1 MRIMHLGMKS
11 FLAAGLLVCLQ
22 AFAGAQEPAIKGVP
36 ADVYYMMPSFGDGM
50 IYFRGQGPAQG
61 KLNICAVDN
70 TVRFMDK
77 NTELAME
84 DDESML
90 EVVFHDVAFL
100 HRDGT
105 FYRLYPVSDE
115 AFVAVK
121 RDVLI
126 MNDTKMGSYGMES
139 NTTAIQTIEG
149 VGASIAGRTLNLSDM
164 KEIPYRM
171 TETAALYRKGAI
183 ISLNKRNLAKC
194 FPDQK
199 ADIEAWFAAN
209 KKLDP
214 TDIPAVLELCK
225 QWSGK

>member
-1 MRIMHLGMKS
+1 MKRIVI
-11 FLAAGLLVCLQ
+11 FLAALPLSISLLS
-22 AFAGAQEPAIKGVP
+22 AQDSVGIPNEVF
-36 ADVYYMMPSFGDGM
+36 YLMPKMTQGTLL
-50 IYFRGQGPAQG
+50 FRDKSPIPGQF
-61 KLNICAVDN
+61 NICAVDN

-77 NTELAME
+77 GKELAME

-126 MNDTKMGSYGMES
+126 MNDTTIASYGMES
-139 NTTAIQTIEG
+139 NTTAVQNIDTFNMP
-149 VGASIAGRTLNLSDM
+149 GRTLDLSDM
-164 KEIPYRM
+164 KDIPYRM

-183 ISLNKRNLAKC
+183 ISLNKRNLVRC
-194 FPDQK
+194 FPDKK
-199 ADIEAWFAAN
+199 ADIEAWFAEH
-209 KKLDP
+209 KKIDP
-214 TDIPAVLELCK
+214 TGIAAVLELCK
-225 QWSGK
+225 QWGGK

>member
-1 MRIMHLGMKS
+1 MKRIIAL
-11 FLAAGLLVCLQ
+11 LAALPLSIGLLS
-22 AFAGAQEPAIKGVP
+22 AQDSVGIPN
-36 ADVYYMMPSFGDGM
+36 DVFYLMPKMTQGTLL
-50 IYFRGQGPAQG
+50 FRDKSPVNGQF
-61 KLNICAVDN
+61 NICAVDN

-77 NTELAME
+77 GKELAME
-84 DDESML
+84 NDESML

-126 MNDTKMGSYGMES
+126 MNDIKMASYGMES
-139 NTTAIQTIEG
+139 NTTAVDNIETFNMP
-149 VGASIAGRTLNLSDM
+149 GRTLDLSAM
-164 KEIPYRM
+164 KDIPYRM
-171 TETAALYRKGAI
+171 TETAALYRKGSI
-183 ISLNKRNLAKC
+183 ISLNKRNLTKC

>member
-1 MRIMHLGMKS
+1 MKRIIAL
-11 FLAAGLLVCLQ
+11 LAALPLSIGLLS
-22 AFAGAQEPAIKGVP
+22 AQDSVGIPN
-36 ADVYYMMPSFGDGM
+36 DVFYLMPKMTQGTLL
-50 IYFRGQGPAQG
+50 FRDKSPVNGQF
-61 KLNICAVDN
+61 NICAVDN

-77 NTELAME
+77 GKELAME
-84 DDESML
+84 NDESML

-126 MNDTKMGSYGMES
+126 MNDIKMASYGMES
-139 NTTAIQTIEG
+139 NTTAVDNIETFNMP
-149 VGASIAGRTLNLSDM
+149 GRTLDLSAM
-164 KEIPYRM
+164 KDIPYRM
-171 TETAALYRKGAI
+171 TETAALYRKGSI
-183 ISLNKRNLAKC
+183 ISLTKRNLTKC

-199 ADIEAWFAAN
+199 AEIEAWFAAN

>member
-1 MRIMHLGMKS
+1 MKRIIA
-11 FLAAGLLVCLQ
+11 FFAALPLSIGLLS
-22 AFAGAQEPAIKGVP
+22 AQDSVGIPN
-36 ADVYYMMPSFGDGM
+36 DVFYLMPKMTQGTLL
-50 IYFRGQGPAQG
+50 FRDKSPVNG
-61 KLNICAVDN
+61 KFNICAVDN

-77 NTELAME
+77 GKELAME

-126 MNDTKMGSYGMES
+126 MNDSKIASYGMES
-139 NTTAIQTIEG
+139 NTTAVQNIDTFNMP
-149 VGASIAGRTLNLSDM
+149 GRTLDLSDM
-164 KEIPYRM
+164 KNIPYRM
-171 TETAALYRKGAI
+171 SETAALYRKGSI
-183 ISLNKRNLAKC
+183 ISLSKRNLTKC
-194 FPDQK
+194 FPDKK
-199 ADIEAWFAAN
+199 ADIEAWFDAN

-214 TDIPAVLELCK
+214 TNIPAVLELCK

>member
-1 MRIMHLGMKS
+1 MKRIVT
-11 FLAAGLLVCLQ
+11 FLAALPLSISLLS
-22 AFAGAQEPAIKGVP
+22 AQDSVGIPN
-36 ADVYYMMPSFGDGM
+36 DVFYLMPKMTQGTLL
-50 IYFRGQGPAQG
+50 FRDKSPIPGQF
-61 KLNICAVDN
+61 NICAVDN

-77 NTELAME
+77 GTELAME

-90 EVVFHDVAFL
+90 EVVFNDVAFL

-105 FYRLYPVSDE
+105 YYRLYPVSEE

-149 VGASIAGRTLNLSDM
+149 VGASIAGHTLNLADM
-164 KEIPYRM
+164 KEVPYRM
-171 TETAALYRKGAI
+171 TETAALYRKGSI
-183 ISLNKRNLAKC
+183 ISLNKRNLTKC

-199 ADIEAWFAAN
+199 ADIEAWFAAH
-209 KKLDP
+209 KKADD
-214 TDIPAVLELCK
+214 TDIDTVLALCK
-225 QWSGK
+225 EWGQ

>member
-1 MRIMHLGMKS
+1 MKRIVI
-11 FLAAGLLVCLQ
+11 FLAALPLSIGLLS
-22 AFAGAQEPAIKGVP
+22 AQDSVGIPN
-36 ADVYYMMPSFGDGM
+36 DVFYLMPKMTQGTLL
-50 IYFRGQGPAQG
+50 FRDKSPVNGQF
-61 KLNICAVDN
+61 NICAVDN

-77 NTELAME
+77 GKELAME
-84 DDESML
+84 NDESML

-126 MNDTKMGSYGMES
+126 MNDIKMASYGMES
-139 NTTAIQTIEG
+139 NTTAVDNIETFNMP
-149 VGASIAGRTLNLSDM
+149 GRTLALSAM
-164 KEIPYRM
+164 KDIPYRM
-171 TETAALYRKGAI
+171 TETAALYRKGSI
-183 ISLNKRNLAKC
+183 ISLTKRNLTKC

>member
-1 MRIMHLGMKS
+1 MKRIIVL
-11 FLAAGLLVCLQ
+11 LAALPLSIGLLS
-22 AFAGAQEPAIKGVP
+22 AQDSVGIPN
-36 ADVYYMMPSFGDGM
+36 DVFYLMPKMTQGTLL
-50 IYFRGQGPAQG
+50 FRDKSPVNGQF
-61 KLNICAVDN
+61 NICAVDN

-77 NTELAME
+77 GKELAME
-84 DDESML
+84 NDESML

-126 MNDTKMGSYGMES
+126 MNDIKMASYGMES
-139 NTTAIQTIEG
+139 NTTAVDNIETFNMP
-149 VGASIAGRTLNLSDM
+149 GRTLDLSAM
-164 KEIPYRM
+164 KDIPYRM
-171 TETAALYRKGAI
+171 TETAALYRKGSI
-183 ISLNKRNLAKC
+183 ISLTKRNLTKC

-199 ADIEAWFAAN
+199 AEIEAWFAAN